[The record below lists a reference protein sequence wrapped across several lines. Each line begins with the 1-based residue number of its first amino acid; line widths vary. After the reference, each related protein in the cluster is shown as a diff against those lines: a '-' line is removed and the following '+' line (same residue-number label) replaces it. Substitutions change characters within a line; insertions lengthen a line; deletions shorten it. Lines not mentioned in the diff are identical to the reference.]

1 MANSAL
7 GQQIGLRIRELRLQ
21 REWSQKALA
30 ERLHINKSVISYYEL
45 GERYPTYD
53 VLLGLADV
61 FHVSTDYL
69 LKGGQDR
76 QMNITDL
83 TEDEYNAVA
92 SIVEAL
98 QQKNRGLRDLL

>member
-7 GQQIGLRIRELRLQ
+7 GQQLGLRIRELRLQ
-21 REWSQKALA
+21 RGWSQKALA

-53 VLLGLADV
+53 ILLSLADI

-76 QMNITDL
+76 LMNITDL
-83 TEDEYNAVA
+83 TKDEYNAVA

-98 QQKNRGLRDLL
+98 QNKNRL

>member
-7 GQQIGLRIRELRLQ
+7 GQQLGLRIRELRLQ
-21 REWSQKALA
+21 RGWSQKALA

-53 VLLGLADV
+53 VLLSIADV

-69 LKGGQDR
+69 LKGVAEK
-76 QMNITDL
+76 QMDISGL
-83 TEDEYNAVA
+83 SEDEYNAVA
-92 SIVEAL
+92 SIVEVL
-98 QQKNRGLRDLL
+98 KNKRSGLD

>member
-7 GQQIGLRIRELRLQ
+7 GQQLGLRIRELRLQ
-21 REWSQKALA
+21 RGWSQKALA
-30 ERLHINKSVISYYEL
+30 ERLHINKSVVSYYEL

-53 VLLGLADV
+53 VLLSLADV
-61 FHVSTDYL
+61 FHVTTDYL

-76 QMNITDL
+76 QMNIANL

-98 QQKNRGLRDLL
+98 QNKNKQ

>member
-7 GQQIGLRIRELRLQ
+7 GQQLGLRIRELRLQ
-21 REWSQKALA
+21 RGWSQKTLA
-30 ERLHINKSVISYYEL
+30 ERLHINKSVVSYYEL

-53 VLLGLADV
+53 ILLGLADI

-98 QQKNRGLRDLL
+98 QHKNRE

>member
-7 GQQIGLRIRELRLQ
+7 GQQLGLRIRELRLQ
-21 REWSQKALA
+21 RGWSQKALA
-30 ERLHINKSVISYYEL
+30 ERLHINKSVVSYYEL

-53 VLLGLADV
+53 VLLSLSDV

-69 LKGGQDR
+69 LKGGHDR
-76 QMNITDL
+76 QMNITNL
-83 TEDEYNAVA
+83 TEDEYNAVS

-98 QQKNRGLRDLL
+98 QNNKNRQ